1 MGFGFDKTFGWF
13 SGTVDNVVFAR
24 EASWSDKDE
33 FFLLLLLFGGVVSE
47 SGMDLEEEMR
57 NLL

>member
-1 MGFGFDKTFGWF
+1 M
-13 SGTVDNVVFAR
+13 DNVVFAR

-33 FFLLLLLFGGVVSE
+33 FFLLLFGGVVSE
-47 SGMDLEEEMR
+47 SGMDLEEAMR

>member
-1 MGFGFDKTFGWF
+1 MGFGFDNTFGWF

-33 FFLLLLLFGGVVSE
+33 FFLLLFGGVVSE
-47 SGMDLEEEMR
+47 SGMDLEEEIR

>member
-1 MGFGFDKTFGWF
+1 MGFGFDSTFGWF

-33 FFLLLLLFGGVVSE
+33 FFLLLFGGVVSE
-47 SGMDLEEEMR
+47 SELDLEEETR